1 MEKPSQSSAIQLHQ
15 APSFGATKGKFAH
28 LPNPPLRFGFVGVSQ
43 SGKGVAMLDLLLR
56 HYRGCFERI
65 YLFSPTAFLDKS
77 WLPLIKYVEGE
88 LGVDSDKEKWM
99 FEEFDT
105 KSLQEQVDLQM
116 KVAELAK
123 KRGHKNI
130 PQVLWIIDDHA
141 DDDRIMHSNHNIIA
155 SLAIKSRHFGGNL
168 FVATQKY
175 RALANIIRVNLTA
188 LFVWPAPNSKER
200 KAIIEELA
208 GHYSEK
214 DIEEMLQHI
223 SRKPYAFL
231 FADLKAKDP
240 DKMFMDSLTSRIRVR
255 K

>member
-1 MEKPSQSSAIQLHQ
+1 MEKPNPSSAIQLHQ
-15 APSFGATKGKFAH
+15 APSFGATKGHFAH
-28 LPNPPLRFGFVGVSQ
+28 LPSPSLRMAFCGVSQ
-43 SGKGVAMLDLLLR
+43 SGKGCCILDLLLR
-56 HYRGCFERI
+56 HYRGCFVRI
-65 YLFSPTAFLDKS
+65 YLFSPTALLDKS
-77 WLPLIKYVEGE
+77 WEPLKKYVEGE
-88 LGVDSDKEKWM
+88 MGVDPDKEKWM

-105 KSLQEQVDLQM
+105 KALQEQVDLQM

-123 KRGHKNI
+123 TRGHKNI
-130 PQVLWIIDDHA
+130 PQVLWVLDDMA
-141 DDDRIMHSNHNIIA
+141 DDPSVLHSNSNLIA
-155 SLAIKSRHFGGNL
+155 SLAIKSRHYGGNL
-168 FVATQKY
+168 FLSTQRF

-188 LFVWPAPNSKER
+188 MFVWPAPNAKER

-223 SRKPYAFL
+223 ARKPYAFL

-240 DKMFMDSLTSRIRVR
+240 DLMFMDSLTSRIRVT

>member
-1 MEKPSQSSAIQLHQ
+1 M
-15 APSFGATKGKFAH
+15 
-28 LPNPPLRFGFVGVSQ
+28 N
-43 SGKGVAMLDLLLR
+43 DLLLR
-56 HYRGCFERI
+56 HYRGCFVRI
-65 YLFSPTAFLDKS
+65 YLFSPTAFLDKA
-77 WLPLIKYVEGE
+77 WEPLKKYVEGE
-88 LGVDSDKEKWM
+88 MGVDSDKEKWM

-105 KSLQEQVDLQM
+105 KALQEQIDLQM

-123 KRGHKNI
+123 TRGHKNI

-141 DDDRIMHSNHNIIA
+141 DDDRIMHSNHNIVA
-155 SLAIKSRHFGGNL
+155 SLAIKSRHYGGNL
-168 FVATQKY
+168 FIATQRY

-188 LFVWPAPNSKER
+188 LFIWPAPNSRER

-208 GHYSEK
+208 GHHSEK

-223 SRKPYAFL
+223 ARKPYAFL

-240 DKMFMDSLTSRIRVR
+240 DLMFMDSLTCRIRVR